1 MSSIFYIYHL
11 PGRKVGC
18 TSNPIQRFL
27 TYRSEGYQG
36 EIIIL
41 EKLRCT
47 AHQAGDRE
55 WAWANH
61 FGYKRGWHYSTS
73 FGGRAFKA
81 KMVSKT
87 YKANPNK
94 VKFTTRKRKK

>member
-1 MSSIFYIYHL
+1 MPGIFYIYHL

-18 TSNPIQRFL
+18 TSNPQQRFL

-41 EKLRCT
+41 EKLRCS

-61 FGYKRGWHYSTS
+61 FGYKRGWHYSATR
-73 FGGRAFKA
+73 GGKA
-81 KMVSKT
+81 YLARMAPKV
-87 YKANPNK
+87 YPVNPNK
-94 VKFTTRKRKK
+94 VKFKRKHK